1 MKGCYHRN
9 DQKKKIKKNNLP
21 LDLYTNLKKE
31 MKGKVEMEKAALG
44 GLGPVFDTQGEDQRC
59 VFLVDTTGN
68 AYTFFKYKAKLIDL
82 VSELMAVSIG
92 KKEKADAMEDI
103 RKGLTYG
110 IKHGEVVVLHIGENA
125 MDFEAFLKD

>member
-1 MKGCYHRN
+1 
-9 DQKKKIKKNNLP
+9 
-21 LDLYTNLKKE
+21 

-59 VFLVDTTGN
+59 MFLVDTTGN